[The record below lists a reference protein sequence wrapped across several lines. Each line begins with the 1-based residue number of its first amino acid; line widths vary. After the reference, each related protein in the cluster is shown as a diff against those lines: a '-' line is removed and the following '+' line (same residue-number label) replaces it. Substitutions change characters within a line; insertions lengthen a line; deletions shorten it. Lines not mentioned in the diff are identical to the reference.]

1 MNKDKVK
8 RISSDYWESR
18 LKVNQIK
25 IAIRLHTLKY
35 MALTLICTLMYGLFP
50 LSLVYLFGFVI
61 ITFGAWELSDLF
73 NQLKMANQDNITNR
87 NRLMRQG

>member
-8 RISSDYWESR
+8 KISSDYWDSR

-25 IAIRLHTLKY
+25 IAIRLHALKY
-35 MALTLICTLMYGLFP
+35 IALAYICTLMYGLFP

-73 NQLKMANQDNITNR
+73 SQLKIANQDKITNR